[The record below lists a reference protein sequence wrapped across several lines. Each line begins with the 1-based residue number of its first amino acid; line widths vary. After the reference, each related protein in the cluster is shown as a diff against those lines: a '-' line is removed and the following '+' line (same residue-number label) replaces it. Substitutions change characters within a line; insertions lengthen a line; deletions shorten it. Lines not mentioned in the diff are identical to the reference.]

1 MFVLA
6 SSSTKIRGI
15 GKDRTSSDQEEGEMR
30 SKRVLPM
37 ITPDADSSEARDTIS
52 QRHDKLAL
60 TKTTE
65 SLQLELERCVQSSAT
80 TIVKLLFPGGEFVPK
95 GSNCMGKVIM
105 CCTARKKKE
114 RESQL
119 RLREDIVRGGGWYR

>member
-1 MFVLA
+1 
-6 SSSTKIRGI
+6 
-15 GKDRTSSDQEEGEMR
+15 MR

-105 CCTARKKKE
+105 CCTARKKRTRKSAEAARRYCE
-114 RESQL
+114 RE
-119 RLREDIVRGGGWYR
+119 GGYC